1 MYHKTHRLPPTPDF
15 HPQDANSTLL
25 SVMTIKNA
33 SAEMGDSMARKGIYM
48 LSPVHLI
55 ASGGKMIVIKTHTWS
70 SLVVQQVEDL
80 ALSLLK
86 FNPWPGSLHMPRA
99 QHPSK
104 RCLLKP
110 FAVPYNEEQGI
121 QAEKRNRRI
130 AFHTQHLITSP
141 SYL

>member
-86 FNPWPGSLHMPRA
+86 FNPWPGSLHMP
-99 QHPSK
+99 Q
-104 RCLLKP
+104 
-110 FAVPYNEEQGI
+110 V
-121 QAEKRNRRI
+121 
-130 AFHTQHLITSP
+130 
-141 SYL
+141 